1 MTAAQ
6 LLHFLI
12 VIGLGILAFITFI
25 VAGTIMGLMIVEDS
39 GCACVQYPIGLYVL
53 GILGLL
59 LLISLIRS
67 LVLESP
73 LFSAEWLTNNQEAL
87 IVALIILIALIII
100 L

>member
-25 VAGTIMGLMIVEDS
+25 VAATILGLMVVEDS

-59 LLISLIRS
+59 MLISLIRA

-73 LFSAEWLTNNQEAL
+73 IFSADWLSKNREAL
-87 IVALIILIALIII
+87 IVGLIILVALIII